1 MDIDCSSCA
10 TDDVA
15 DVTDECINIVVPDDD
30 RIMPAGDCMSVTR
43 SAAWPAEDCE
53 NGEFKKNI
61 LVSVFTVCVRH
72 IVFTAL

>member
-53 NGEFKKNI
+53 NGEF
-61 LVSVFTVCVRH
+61 
-72 IVFTAL
+72 